1 MSRGPDNI
9 IFEVLAKHRHDDVS
23 DQWLAETILEAMEAE
38 GYLSVHRDSTLM
50 FSPDFHLQF
59 EVNQRNK
66 ARPGA
71 IHG

>member
-38 GYLSVHRDSTLM
+38 DYLSVHRDSTLM
-50 FSPDFHLQF
+50 FSPYF
-59 EVNQRNK
+59 
-66 ARPGA
+66 
-71 IHG
+71 